1 MQNLKHMRTKKKIH
15 FFLQLGCDYMS
26 FNSRRKRKGFNLHYR
41 VIDYH
46 VQAGLKATPLGHV
59 R

>member
-1 MQNLKHMRTKKKIH
+1 
-15 FFLQLGCDYMS
+15 MS